1 MSILVIAEIME
12 VNEISKERIYMKR
25 EIGEEL
31 GE

>member
-12 VNEISKERIYMKR
+12 VNEIYKERIYMKR